1 MCLVRLGVEVDLHVG
16 HPADRGHRDEG
27 VVEVAWDV
35 VIDRAAAGTL
45 QMSIVR
51 NGSISAEA
59 RPRPS
64 LKRAEAPGKPRETS
78 RQQCDASTSTG
89 TCTCTGYRHR
99 NGPNDFIGRHER

>member
-16 HPADRGHRDEG
+16 HPADRGHSDEG

-64 LKRAEAPGKPRETS
+64 LKGAEAPGKPRETS

-89 TCTCTGYRHR
+89 TCTCTGHRHR